1 MKGTLLKI
9 TAIAVL
15 LFTSTLVNAQMSKA
29 DCQVALEG
37 YNLANS
43 TKITM
48 SSKDGNIKREFVM
61 SYVTSFEFKFM
72 ESVLVIEYMNS
83 QSETQVYY
91 TYIPYSTIRYI
102 NSQKSKAYLDIVV
115 ND

>member
-1 MKGTLLKI
+1 MKSALLKI
-9 TAIAVL
+9 TMITAL
-15 LFTSTLVNAQMSKA
+15 LFCSNVLSAQMSKA
-29 DCQVALEG
+29 DCQTALAE
-37 YNLANS
+37 YNKDNS
-43 TKITM
+43 TKVTLK
-48 SSKDGNIKREFVM
+48 SRDGKVDREFVM

>member
-1 MKGTLLKI
+1 
-9 TAIAVL
+9 
-15 LFTSTLVNAQMSKA
+15 MSKA
-29 DCQVALEG
+29 DCQVALEV

-48 SSKDGNIKREFVM
+48 SSNDGNIKREFVM